1 MKKSKF
7 STVPTSTSV
16 PNLSKRSATWFFN
29 KAMPSLSSQNLS
41 KSLNK
46 LNKSGRVEER
56 EWLLLGEPSS
66 PLARPQIE
74 DEEQN
79 AESSILSD
87 SPSDVDCIAKED
99 HAGCES
105 SEEEEDIDSIVEE
118 FQQKLKISSTGLK
131 DINLKIPTVN
141 SWRYSIISV
150 ISMIILSI
158 LAAIGF
164 NNENILLISL
174 AILLI
179 LITNLLSLWLPK
191 YTYSYATPSTF
202 TCSMSIFSSSILIS
216 FITFD
221 SWLAVIFWLLS
232 GILLVIQSLV
242 NCDILCCLCLDY
254 PRDEEATIV
263 MEEHLGAI
271 NANGITQATIHFK
284 NPPKGM
290 SIINHVQR
298 S

>member
-1 MKKSKF
+1 VKKSKS
-7 STVPTSTSV
+7 STVPTTTTTTV
-16 PNLSKRSATWFFN
+16 ANLPKRSATWFFN
-29 KAMPSLSSQNLS
+29 KASSLSSQNLS

-66 PLARPQIE
+66 PLARPQNE
-74 DEEQN
+74 DEEH

-87 SPSDVDCIAKED
+87 SDVDCIAKVE
-99 HAGCES
+99 HAGSES

-118 FQQKLKISSTGLK
+118 FQQKLKISATGLK

-141 SWRYSIISV
+141 SWRCSIICV
-150 ISMIILSI
+150 ISIIFASILS
-158 LAAIGF
+158 AIGL
-164 NNENILLISL
+164 NYENILLISL
-174 AILLI
+174 SISII

-202 TCSMSIFSSSILIS
+202 ICSMAIYSCSILIS
-216 FITFD
+216 FITLD

-232 GILLVIQSLV
+232 GIVLVVQSLI
-242 NCDILCCLCLDY
+242 NCDVLCCLCLDY
-254 PRDEEATIV
+254 PRDDEATIV

-271 NANGITQATIHFK
+271 NANGISTATIHFK

>member
-1 MKKSKF
+1 MKKSKS
-7 STVPTSTSV
+7 STIPTASSA
-16 PNLSKRSATWFFN
+16 PNRPKRSATWFFN

-66 PLARPQIE
+66 PLARPQNE
-74 DEEQN
+74 DEELN

-87 SPSDVDCIAKED
+87 SPSDVDCIAKVD
-99 HAGCES
+99 HAASES

-118 FQQKLKISSTGLK
+118 FQQKLKISATGLK

-141 SWRYSIISV
+141 SWRCSIICV
-150 ISMIILSI
+150 ILIILSSVLSAVGLNI
-158 LAAIGF
+158 
-164 NNENILLISL
+164 ENILLISL
-174 AILLI
+174 SILII

-216 FITFD
+216 FITLD

-232 GILLVIQSLV
+232 GIVLVVQSLV
-242 NCDILCCLCLDY
+242 NCDVLCCLCLDY
-254 PRDEEATIV
+254 PRDDEATIV

-271 NANGITQATIHFK
+271 NANGIAQATIHFK